1 MLNKFPNLTHTC
13 PCLPPPGEYGLR
25 SQGQLH
31 LRQPGDVLLPQP
43 QLLQEGQDALRRGK
57 VGVGQRRCAQRLCA
71 GDARL
76 RGCLRLCACPRAQRE
91 EIGSQGVI
99 LFPSLMQPGT
109 SFARKPLESCLP
121 CPILVNG
128 TFFDFFF
135 REELTRQCDSGD
147 GHYFLLLFSS
157 SFCFPC
163 PFSFWFLVVLPS
175 NVFILQKDELTR
187 IACAKLQLL
196 EEARPYLQVET
207 I

>member
-43 QLLQEGQDALRRGK
+43 ELLQEGQDALRRGK

-135 REELTRQCDSGD
+135 PGRVDKAVWLWWRPLFSPLVQ
-147 GHYFLLLFSS
+147 FLLLFPLSFLLLVSRSS
-157 SFCFPC
+157 SQQC
-163 PFSFWFLVVLPS
+163 VH
-175 NVFILQKDELTR
+175 
-187 IACAKLQLL
+187 IAKGWTHSYCM
-196 EEARPYLQVET
+196 R
-207 I
+207 